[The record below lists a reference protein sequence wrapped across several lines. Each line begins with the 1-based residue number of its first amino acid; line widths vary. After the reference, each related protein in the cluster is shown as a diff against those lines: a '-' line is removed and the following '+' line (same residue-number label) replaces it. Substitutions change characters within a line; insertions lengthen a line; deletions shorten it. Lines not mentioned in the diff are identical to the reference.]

1 MAVGAG
7 GAITDGENGLGLP
20 GSRRGAF
27 SVGST
32 GAADVVVVVVVVV
45 VSVVSLGAS
54 SLLEHDAVSTTIA
67 VTAAPPAMAA
77 TRRPKTDLMFT
88 VLTVPTS
95 ASFTKIKP
103 AFETLAERRESR
115 LMNAVWQSR
124 SAGDRSLR
132 FGKGR

>member
-1 MAVGAG
+1 VADGAG
-7 GAITDGENGLGLP
+7 GAFTVGENGLGPP

-32 GAADVVVVVVVVV
+32 GAADVVVVVVVV

-77 TRRPKTDLMFT
+77 TRRPKTDLMFR
-88 VLTVPTS
+88 VLTVPTD
-95 ASFTKIKP
+95 
-103 AFETLAERRESR
+103 
-115 LMNAVWQSR
+115 
-124 SAGDRSLR
+124 AGC
-132 FGKGR
+132 